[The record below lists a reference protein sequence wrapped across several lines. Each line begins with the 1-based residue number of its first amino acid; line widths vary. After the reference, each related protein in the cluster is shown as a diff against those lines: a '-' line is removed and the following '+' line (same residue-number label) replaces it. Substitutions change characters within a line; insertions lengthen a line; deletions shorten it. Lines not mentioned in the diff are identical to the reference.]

1 MFKPATPKERL
12 IFALDVPGEEQARNI
27 VEELKGLVSFYKVGW
42 ELFLS
47 TGLNFVKELKDQ
59 GHKVFLDVK
68 ITPDIEEQ
76 LKRSVQALA
85 ESGVDFMTI
94 HGNGKT
100 AQLVREARGDLPVK
114 ILSITVLTSMDYHD
128 MRDLYITDPDSDY
141 SLKFP
146 TVESFVL
153 FRAKEALDN
162 GCDGLIASGD
172 HGNML
177 RREFGNDFLLVCPG
191 IRPDWSQ
198 HNGHKRPSTP
208 RMAIESG
215 ADYLVVGRPIRDS
228 LSRRDAA
235 QKIIDEIAQARP
247 VIV

>member
-1 MFKPATPKERL
+1 MFKPATPQERL

-42 ELFLS
+42 ELFLA
-47 TGLNFVKELKDQ
+47 TGLKFVKELKDK

-76 LKRSVQALA
+76 LKRSVRALA

-100 AQLVREARGDLPVK
+100 AQLIREARGDLPVK
-114 ILSITVLTSMDYHD
+114 ILSITVLTSMDYYD

-146 TVESFVL
+146 SVESFVM

-172 HGNML
+172 HGSML
-177 RREFGNDFLLVCPG
+177 RRAFGNDFLLVCPG
-191 IRPDWSQ
+191 IRPEWSQ

-208 RMAIESG
+208 TMAIENG

-228 LSRRDAA
+228 KSRRDAA